1 MSLYYAEWCARKS
14 PASLSF
20 SLSLFKIKLEFA
32 ISMVVPSRNADLNGL
47 TSLVYL
53 RTGIAGGVG
62 LQRREREKEKQKLNQ

>member
-1 MSLYYAEWCARKS
+1 
-14 PASLSF
+14 
-20 SLSLFKIKLEFA
+20 
-32 ISMVVPSRNADLNGL
+32 MVVPSRNADLNGL